1 MDEARRSRERWFYGL
16 AALTSIGV
24 LVVFW
29 FTNVF
34 RDAILSNLELRNG
47 TASFQLWQRPPVGLT
62 VKIYVF
68 NYTNLGEFE
77 SGNAS
82 KLQVQELGPYVYRES
97 LSRVNVELHENE
109 TLTYQEKRSFKW
121 ISGKLEDRVVVPNVV
136 LMSALAYSR
145 NLPLA
150 MQLVLTVVLSSFS
163 AKPFLKLSAGEY
175 LWGYED
181 NFFQVIKPFA
191 ELNHHLPYDKFG
203 LLAFVRIY
211 TATYLIT

>member
-1 MDEARRSRERWFYGL
+1 MDEARRNRERWFYGL

-24 LVVFW
+24 FVVFW

-47 TASFQLWQRPPVGLT
+47 TAAFQFWQWPPVGLT

-68 NYTNLGEFE
+68 NYTNLAEFE

-82 KLQVQELGPYVYRES
+82 KLQVQEVGPYVYRET

-109 TLTYQEKRSFKW
+109 TVTYQEKRSFKW
-121 ISGKLEDRVVVPNVV
+121 ISGKPEDDRVVVPNVL
-136 LMSALAYSR
+136 LMSALAFSR
-145 NLPLA
+145 NLPFPV
-150 MQLVLTVVLSSFS
+150 QLGLTMVLSGFS
-163 AKPFLKLSAGEY
+163 VKPFLELSAGKY
-175 LWGYED
+175 LWGYD
-181 NFFQVIKPFA
+181 DKFFQMIKPFA

-203 LLAFVRIY
+203 LLAFVRRIVKEMN
-211 TATYLIT
+211 